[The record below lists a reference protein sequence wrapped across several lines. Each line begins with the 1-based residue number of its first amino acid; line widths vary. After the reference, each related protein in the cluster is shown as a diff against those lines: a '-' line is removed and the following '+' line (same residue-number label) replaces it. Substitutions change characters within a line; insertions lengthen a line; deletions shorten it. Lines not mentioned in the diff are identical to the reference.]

1 MGNIFIK
8 INEKPKLFQIDKDSI
23 IKVQVW
29 DKERFKSDDL
39 IGEC

>member
-1 MGNIFIK
+1 MGNIVIK
-8 INEKPKLFQIDKDSI
+8 INEKPILFLIDKDSI
-23 IKVQVW
+23 IKVKVW